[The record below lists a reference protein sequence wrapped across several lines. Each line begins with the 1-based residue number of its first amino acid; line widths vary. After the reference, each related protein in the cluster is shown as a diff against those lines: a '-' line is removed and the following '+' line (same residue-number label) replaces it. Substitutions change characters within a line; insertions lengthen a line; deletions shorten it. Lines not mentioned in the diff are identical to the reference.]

1 MTLRDI
7 LHVKG
12 KAVHTIGASAT
23 LEDVVQRLVEHNC
36 GSLVVVESADSSRP
50 RVLGII
56 TERDILRACAAGQG
70 PLVQLS
76 VAETM
81 TKDVITG
88 NLDDSIEQVMDI
100 MTERR
105 VRHLPVMADGQLL
118 GLVSI
123 GDVVKARQRQTEF
136 ENHYLKSYIQS

>member
-1 MTLRDI
+1 MKISEIMTPAAITD
-7 LHVKG
+7 
-12 KAVHTIGASAT
+12 TPSDT
-23 LEDVVQRLVEHNC
+23 LAEAAHKMWEQQT
-36 GSLVVVESADSSRP
+36 GSLLVVEGQK
-50 RVLGII
+50 VIGII

-81 TKDVITG
+81 TKDLIAG
-88 NLDDSIEQVMDI
+88 NLDDSIEQVLDI

>member
-12 KAVHTIGASAT
+12 NAVYTIGASAT

-36 GSLVVVESADSSRP
+36 GSLVVVESADASRP
-50 RVLGII
+50 RVVGII

-70 PLVQLS
+70 PLAQLS

-81 TKDVITG
+81 TKDLIAG
-88 NLDDSIEQVMDI
+88 NLDDSIEQVMDV

-105 VRHLPVMADGQLL
+105 VRHLPVMAEGQLL